1 MPKRLSAVIL
11 ALAGALAGA
20 VLGLSVAPSAAAP
33 TTPVNG
39 VCLDVHPL
47 EGWTGVTAPVTYAR
61 SAPMMSAPITAT
73 LEHGRTFGFTQVAF
87 DENDDPWLMTGRGNW
102 VFAARTSVDIA
113 AVAAY

>member
-11 ALAGALAGA
+11 TLAGVLAGALF
-20 VLGLSVAPSAAAP
+20 GLSVAPSAAAP

-47 EGWTGVTAPVTYAR
+47 EGWTVVTAPVTYAR
-61 SAPMMSAPITAT
+61 SAPMLSAPITAT
-73 LEHGRTFGFTQVAF
+73 LEQGRSFGFTQVAF
-87 DENDDPWLMTGRGNW
+87 DENDNPWLMTGRGNW
-102 VFAARTSVDIA
+102 VYAARTAVDIA